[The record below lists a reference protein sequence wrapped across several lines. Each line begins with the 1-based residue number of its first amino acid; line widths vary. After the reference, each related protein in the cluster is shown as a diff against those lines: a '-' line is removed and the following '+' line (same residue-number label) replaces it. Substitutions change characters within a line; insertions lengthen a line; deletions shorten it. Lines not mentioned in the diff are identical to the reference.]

1 MPDYILG
8 PLFIQNLSNNGGF
21 DVKQKSTSL
30 LSQSINNT
38 YNLLNFN
45 FIHSITF
52 KVIIVITLTLIISA
66 PISQTINNT
75 LNSTGLI
82 SGNIGSYINTGI
94 NLLVVNLIILF
105 FMNRMVINPL
115 KNHIVTIE
123 HISDGDLSV
132 VEEVKSKDEF
142 SNLGIATNT
151 AISKLCKLIGSI
163 KSESGNIESISHLLE
178 TNFSEIS
185 IASEGI
191 ANSIQ
196 QIATGSQN
204 QNNLVLQAITK
215 LNEFNVLMDTISTK
229 TTDIDKMSQ
238 TSAKNVGEGMKTIE
252 STKNTM
258 EYIVQESN
266 HVSTAITD
274 LKNYSNKISEIT
286 EVITIISQQTN
297 LLALNAAIEA
307 ARAGE
312 HGRGF
317 SVVADEIRKLAENS
331 KHSTDEIYNLVNI
344 IQDKIQT
351 TVGNVERN
359 IAAVNEGKDS
369 INNMTSVF
377 TEILNSV
384 NAVINNIKEIGT
396 LTTSQVEISS
406 NVVKAVESISEIS
419 KVSLGSTQEVAAST
433 EEQTATIEDT
443 LNQAKKLSA
452 LAGTL
457 DEMVNQFKIMQ

>member
-1 MPDYILG
+1 
-8 PLFIQNLSNNGGF
+8 
-21 DVKQKSTSL
+21 VKQKSTSL